1 MDSPTTYLY
10 MGYDQATLTSFK
22 GILDEFRLYKV
33 ALAQDSIRGLM
44 WFLHG
49 ANNVLIPR
57 GVFYDSK
64 LYAGLNGTF
73 DGNSPFAGATAYG
86 NSNNLSS
93 NLNSRVIQMVITKN
107 LTLAQAWG
115 ILDLVRTNKTNSVTA
130 FPYFATAEFYTLG
143 LSWEV
148 SKLGANTSVVNGGS
162 WSLPPPPANWW
173 QLFWNTIAGGG
184 GRAGDPVPAHRKPPV
199 WQRGPG

>member
-1 MDSPTTYLY
+1 
-10 MGYDQATLTSFK
+10 MG
-22 GILDEFRLYKV
+22 EFRLYRMT
-33 ALAQDSIRGLM
+33 QSQTSIKGLL

-64 LYAGLNGTF
+64 LYASLNGTF

-93 NLNSRVIQMVITKN
+93 NLNSRVIQLVIAKN

-115 ILDLVRTNKTNSVTA
+115 SSTSRGRTT
-130 FPYFATAEFYTLG
+130 
-143 LSWEV
+143 
-148 SKLGANTSVVNGGS
+148 
-162 WSLPPPPANWW
+162 
-173 QLFWNTIAGGG
+173 
-184 GRAGDPVPAHRKPPV
+184 
-199 WQRGPG
+199 